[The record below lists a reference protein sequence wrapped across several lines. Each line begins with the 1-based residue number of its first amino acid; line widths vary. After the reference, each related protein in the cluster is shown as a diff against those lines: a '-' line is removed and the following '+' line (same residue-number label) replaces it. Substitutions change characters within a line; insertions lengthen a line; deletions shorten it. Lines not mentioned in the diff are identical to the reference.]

1 VEKSYFEPDSAI
13 RRIGRESV
21 LMLGGARALL
31 LQAAH
36 PLVAAGIV
44 EHSDY
49 AVDPWRRLGRTLHA
63 LYTVVFGTCAEADAA
78 GARVQAA
85 HGRVHGHI
93 RVPMGVFPAG
103 TRYSAADPELQVW
116 VHSTLVTTGIAM
128 HETYVGPLTRAEREA
143 FYAEMKVVAR
153 IFGVPDGVLPSTIDD
168 MHAYEQR
175 LLDDGVLCVTDA
187 ARLIARTVLS
197 PPVPLA
203 FRLPLAALARANAG
217 LLPPQLRE
225 QYGVHWNQLDAFG
238 LAVSSGATR
247 TLLPVAPSPLREVKR
262 AGDSR
267 DGLALALLR
276 LALR

>member
-1 VEKSYFEPDSAI
+1 VETSYFEPDSAI

-49 AVDPWRRLGRTLHA
+49 ATDPWRRLGRTLHA

-85 HGRVHGHI
+85 HRRVHGRI
-93 RVPMGVFPAG
+93 RAPMGVFPAG
-103 TRYSAADPELQVW
+103 TPYSATDPELQVW
-116 VHSTLVTTGIAM
+116 VHSTLVSTGIAM
-128 HETYVGPLTRAEREA
+128 HETYVGPLTPEDCET
-143 FYAEMKVVAR
+143 FYEEMKVVAR
-153 IFGVPDGVLPSTIDD
+153 IFGVPDGALPATIDD
-168 MHAYEQR
+168 MHAHEQR
-175 LLDDGVLCVTDA
+175 LLDEGVLCVTDA
-187 ARLIARTVLS
+187 ARLVARTVLS
-197 PPVPLA
+197 PPVPVA

-225 QYGVHWNQLDAFG
+225 QYGVHWNQLYAFG
-238 LAVSSGATR
+238 LAASSRASR
-247 TLLPVAPSPLREVKR
+247 ALLPVAPSPLRDVKR
-262 AGDSR
+262 AGDHH
-267 DGLALALLR
+267 DGLALVLLR